1 MNLLDKFSAVEIKA
15 DNRISEEDKEY
26 CNRQQLAFDKSGPAL
41 RKIATAILEAQ
52 VEQSEILQ
60 PENDRFYKYYIVG
73 NEFNCD
79 SNVGARCI
87 SKTEQHFYL

>member
-41 RKIATAILEAQ
+41 RKIATAYTG
-52 VEQSEILQ
+52 S
-60 PENDRFYKYYIVG
+60 
-73 NEFNCD
+73 
-79 SNVGARCI
+79 SSGA
-87 SKTEQHFYL
+87 E